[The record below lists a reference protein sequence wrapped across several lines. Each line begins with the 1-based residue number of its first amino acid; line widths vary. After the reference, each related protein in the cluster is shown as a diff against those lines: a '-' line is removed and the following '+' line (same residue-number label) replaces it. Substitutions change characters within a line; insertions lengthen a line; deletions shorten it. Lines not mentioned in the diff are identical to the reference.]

1 MKNLAKKV
9 KLISTKG
16 FTKDSINRFGILNG
30 EKNFPDDGLQNH
42 SVFQAVPKYFKIFTD
57 KDKILHGNP
66 KVCQNVALQFS

>member
-42 SVFQAVPKYFKIFTD
+42 SVF
-57 KDKILHGNP
+57 
-66 KVCQNVALQFS
+66 